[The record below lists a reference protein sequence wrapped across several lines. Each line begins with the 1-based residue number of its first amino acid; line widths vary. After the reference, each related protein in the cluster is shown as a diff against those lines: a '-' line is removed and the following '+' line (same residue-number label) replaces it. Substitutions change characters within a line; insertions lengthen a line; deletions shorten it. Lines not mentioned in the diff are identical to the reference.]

1 VWLIVRRREGIGIA
15 DTGARGG
22 LFGPAASA
30 AAFAGSCCALCATS
44 ARAITCNVRV
54 IWTLVIRSL
63 KAMCCAVPAVQIG
76 YSGELDP
83 EIEELSIFDEP
94 GIDLS
99 VPAPGTGDTVSNS
112 APIEMAPGTH
122 VFWSTMQGE
131 QHGVIEEIAVTDRL
145 LENPAPEMLVEPP
158 HAGRGLKGGGG
169 FIRTHAAPVRVHGR
183 YSDPVYIIV
192 KDDGTRLGK
201 RPHELATIRR
211 ANSSL
216 SLGSLGSALA

>member
-1 VWLIVRRREGIGIA
+1 
-15 DTGARGG
+15 
-22 LFGPAASA
+22 
-30 AAFAGSCCALCATS
+30 
-44 ARAITCNVRV
+44 
-54 IWTLVIRSL
+54 
-63 KAMCCAVPAVQIG
+63 
-76 YSGELDP
+76 
-83 EIEELSIFDEP
+83 
-94 GIDLS
+94 
-99 VPAPGTGDTVSNS
+99 
-112 APIEMAPGTH
+112 MAPGTH